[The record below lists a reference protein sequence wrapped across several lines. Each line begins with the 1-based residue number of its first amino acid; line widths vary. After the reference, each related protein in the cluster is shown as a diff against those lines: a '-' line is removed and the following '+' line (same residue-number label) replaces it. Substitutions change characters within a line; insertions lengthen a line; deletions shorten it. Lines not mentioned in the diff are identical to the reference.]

1 MPKRRLTKNQKLYR
15 DERRRVM
22 NLFNRAAKKE
32 GLNVRAKEI
41 FRNIPDRITKKM
53 IQELKNIRSGKM
65 AMDLYRSLFENV
77 GETVFDA
84 KMDDFL
90 SQFDGLRNQK
100 ATEFLYN
107 FFRELCDTYDSEI
120 VLQGIADSEAE
131 GNEFYVQMSYYKE
144 ALQGYALKIVQKV
157 KQLAG
162 ESDEIDPAFSRTL
175 ADLFEEMEDGWEFY

>member
-15 DERRRVM
+15 EERRRVM

-32 GLNVRAKEI
+32 GLHVRAKDI
-41 FRNIPDRITKKM
+41 FTNIPDRITKKM
-53 IQELKNIRSGKM
+53 IQKLKDIRSGKM
-65 AMDLYRSLFENV
+65 AMDLYRSMFENV
-77 GETVFDA
+77 GETIFDA

-107 FFRELCDTYDSEI
+107 LFRELCEIYDSEI

-162 ESDEIDPAFSRTL
+162 DSDELDPAFSRTL